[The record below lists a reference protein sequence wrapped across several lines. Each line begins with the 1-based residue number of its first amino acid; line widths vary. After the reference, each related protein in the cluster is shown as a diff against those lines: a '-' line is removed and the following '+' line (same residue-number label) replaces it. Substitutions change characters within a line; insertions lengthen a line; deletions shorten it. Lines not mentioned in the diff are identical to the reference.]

1 MATLADWIEGARLRT
16 LPAAVAPVILGSG
29 AAIGLGGFSLPRAL
43 LAAIVALALQVGVNY
58 ANDYSDGI
66 RGTDD
71 NRSGP
76 PRLTG
81 GGLTAPTNVK
91 RAALSCFAIAA
102 LAGLVLV
109 ILARQPWLIAIGVA
123 AIIAAWFY
131 TGGKKPYG
139 YLGLG
144 EVFVFIFFGLVATAG
159 TTYTQA
165 LAVPWTVWAG
175 ASGIGLIACAILMA
189 NNIRDIPTDAVT
201 GKHTLAV
208 RLGDRRARYAFVAMI
223 MGAIALAV
231 LTAIAHPGALILL
244 GLIVPAWFIIKP
256 VLAGATGKELI
267 AVLRDTGF
275 FELLYA
281 FALALVFA
289 L

>member
-81 GGLTAPTNVK
+81 GGLTAPANVK
-91 RAALSCFAIAA
+91 RAALTCFAIAA

-165 LAVPWTVWAG
+165 LTVPWTVWAG

-244 GLIVPAWFIIKP
+244 ALIVPAWFIIKP